1 MQAATRLVR
10 FEAAPGDPT
19 APTSTP
25 IHQTATFAQP
35 SALGDG
41 PYDYSRSGNPTRAV
55 LEDQLAALEGA
66 AAAFAFTSGMAA
78 LSAVSRLAA
87 CGQRILAGADL
98 YGGCWRM
105 LTRLTRRQGIQ
116 VDFVD
121 TTDLAAV
128 DAELERGAALLLIE
142 TPTNPLLQISDLRQL
157 SARCRGSGTLLAV
170 DSSLMTPLGQRPLE
184 HGADLVI
191 HSATKGLGGHGDLTA
206 GVVACATVALAEEI
220 GFLQNAEGTALAP
233 FESWLLLRGMKTLA
247 LRLRQQEA
255 NAGAL
260 ADVLARH
267 PAVTDLYWPGRE
279 DHPGAELHR
288 RQAELSGPVLGF
300 RTGCRERS
308 RRIVEAARL
317 FTIAVSFGSTLSQI
331 SMPCRM
337 SHASIP
343 DGERALPEDL
353 VRISVGIEAEQDL
366 VADLRQALDA
376 ATPAEVRS

>member
-1 MQAATRLVR
+1 
-10 FEAAPGDPT
+10 
-19 APTSTP
+19 
-25 IHQTATFAQP
+25 
-35 SALGDG
+35 
-41 PYDYSRSGNPTRAV
+41 
-55 LEDQLAALEGA
+55 
-66 AAAFAFTSGMAA
+66 
-78 LSAVSRLAA
+78 
-87 CGQRILAGADL
+87 
-98 YGGCWRM
+98 
-105 LTRLTRRQGIQ
+105 
-116 VDFVD
+116 
-121 TTDLAAV
+121 
-128 DAELERGAALLLIE
+128 
-142 TPTNPLLQISDLRQL
+142 
-157 SARCRGSGTLLAV
+157 
-170 DSSLMTPLGQRPLE
+170 
-184 HGADLVI
+184 
-191 HSATKGLGGHGDLTA
+191 
-206 GVVACATVALAEEI
+206 
-220 GFLQNAEGTALAP
+220 
-233 FESWLLLRGMKTLA
+233 MKTLA